1 MENPMKKLHALLAA
15 VAAVALTG
23 CGDTGKLLS
32 VGEVS
37 PLLTI
42 TTVSV
47 TCPDTISVGQTAQC
61 IHYAYDQNNNLVGGS
76 TATWGTSTPS
86 LVSVSSS
93 GNVTGLAVG
102 SAVVQ
107 ATSGGVTGSK
117 NVYVKPGISISL
129 ADGPG
134 QVRRYDTCMWRA
146 AVSGGT
152 WPYSYSWSASSASGS
167 SYLYE
172 WTGYT
177 ISSVGFTLQVTVT
190 DANGVTATQS
200 RYITT
205 STSAPYC

>member
-1 MENPMKKLHALLAA
+1 MKSWKAPLALLAL
-15 VAAVALTG
+15 VATAACSDAGALVSLDG
-23 CGDTGKLLS
+23 A
-32 VGEVS
+32 S

-61 IHYAYDQNNNLVGGS
+61 IHYAYDQNNNLVSGTS
-76 TATWGTSTPS
+76 ATWGTTTPS
-86 LVSVSSS
+86 LISVSSTGS
-93 GNVTGLAVG
+93 ITGLAVG
-102 SAVVQ
+102 NAVVQ
-107 ATSGGVTGSK
+107 ATSGGVTGSR

-152 WPYSYSWSASSASGS
+152 WPYSYSWSATSASGS

-177 ISSVGFTLQVTVT
+177 ISSVGFTLSVTVT
-190 DANGVTATQS
+190 DANGVTATQN
-200 RYITT
+200 RWITT
-205 STSAPYC
+205 STSAPLC